1 MAESI
6 RAPRRHPIF
15 HWKLHWN
22 CQLSKASVNAK
33 ISGLLLSAI
42 NASSTIFLRQM
53 FVVRFDCL
61 LAYSKNVC
69 ALFLVFLCFSF
80 TFFRRRSMANY
91 SLSNDETWPRTG
103 YWMSFLCDYC
113 AASLSPLF
121 IFFFCVG
128 TFCVFVSCLG
138 FSTGFFFLQ
147 LLLHL
152 LFLLLGK
159 LFSFAGVVFIYFP
172 HILSSRLLL
181 VILVLLVELANTSCR
196 PVSFWPWQV
205 KAIKGLNLLH

>member
-42 NASSTIFLRQM
+42 NASTTIFLRQM

-113 AASLSPLF
+113 AASLSPVF

-138 FSTGFFFLQ
+138 FSTGFFFSSAFAALAFPAFRAIIFFCWRS
-147 LLLHL
+147 LHL
-152 LFLLLGK
+152 FP
-159 LFSFAGVVFIYFP
+159 P
-172 HILSSRLLL
+172 HIVLKVASGYSRTSGW
-181 VILVLLVELANTSCR
+181 VGQHELPTS
-196 PVSFWPWQV
+196 
-205 KAIKGLNLLH
+205 

>member
-42 NASSTIFLRQM
+42 NASTTIFLRQM

-103 YWMSFLCDYC
+103 YWMSFLCDYL
-113 AASLSPLF
+113 APSLSPLF
-121 IFFFCVG
+121 IFFSAWEL
-128 TFCVFVSCLG
+128 FVSLSLALD
-138 FSTGFFFLQ
+138 FPLVFFF
-147 LLLHL
+147 
-152 LFLLLGK
+152 
-159 LFSFAGVVFIYFP
+159 FSFCCTCF
-172 HILSSRLLL
+172 
-181 VILVLLVELANTSCR
+181 SC
-196 PVSFWPWQV
+196 F
-205 KAIKGLNLLH
+205 